1 MNFEKDLFVA
11 EQVKLSLTEWGVSLQ
26 LDPLEDY
33 EVRLLGKSN
42 QWEGNIKKKERKVM
56 NNLELI
62 EKGNKWD
69 RKRMNEDMLKGIEWD
84 EKEKQYIEIEEL

>member
-1 MNFEKDLFVA
+1 M
-11 EQVKLSLTEWGVSLQ
+11 
-26 LDPLEDY
+26 
-33 EVRLLGKSN
+33 
-42 QWEGNIKKKERKVM
+42 NIKKKERKVM

-84 EKEKQYIEIEEL
+84 VIEKQYIEIEGL